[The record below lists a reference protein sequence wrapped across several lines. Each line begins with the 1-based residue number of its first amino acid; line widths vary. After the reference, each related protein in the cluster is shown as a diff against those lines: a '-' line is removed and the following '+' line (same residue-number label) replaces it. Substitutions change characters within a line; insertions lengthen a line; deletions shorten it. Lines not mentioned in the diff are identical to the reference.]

1 MLNRIVTRI
10 KASYNGNSR
19 LKQVGFQIDYTPEQ
33 IQEIIRCSEDP
44 IYFIETYCKIVS
56 LDHGLVPFKLYE
68 CQKRK
73 VETII
78 YNRKVILMEGRQQ
91 GKTITSAACILWY
104 TLFQENKTVAILAN
118 KAAAAREVL
127 NRYQGMYENLPL
139 WLQQGVREWNK
150 GSIELENGSK
160 VFTAATASSGIRGKS
175 VNWLYIDEAAIIPNN
190 VAEDFFTST
199 YPTIMA
205 GETTK
210 VLMSS
215 TPLGYNHF
223 WKFWNDAEQGLNDF
237 KTLFIHYT
245 EIPGR
250 DEKWA
255 NEQKGVLGEVKFAQE
270 VLCSFLGSSYTLLDA
285 DTLARMSPKTFIYSK
300 DGFDVLEEPVLA
312 TYDESGKLI
321 DPGHV
326 YFAIVDTARGV
337 GGDYSAFTVIDVT
350 ANPYK
355 IVAKYRDNKVSPLLF
370 PSIVHAVVTKY
381 NKAWTLI
388 EINDNGQQIA
398 DILYGEMEYENV
410 LFVNRNSK
418 SGQVVSG
425 GFGGGVSQAGV
436 RTDKKVKRIGCTQL
450 KTLVENHRLEIWDR
464 DIISEFSTFVEDN
477 KGTYAADEGYHDDL
491 VMTLVLFGWL
501 TTNPY
506 FRDLSDV
513 KLRESIFA
521 NRIKQIED
529 DLVPF
534 GFIDDGR
541 HSSQPE
547 SYVEDGDLW
556 TVDKARSWL

>member
-1 MLNRIVTRI
+1 MQNLIKKI

-19 LKQVGFQIDYTPEQ
+19 LKQVGYQIDYTPEQ
-33 IQEIIRCSEDP
+33 IREIIRCSEDP

-73 VETII
+73 VRTILE
-78 YNRKVILMEGRQQ
+78 NRKVILMEGRQQ

-104 TLFQENKTVAILAN
+104 TLFSENKTVAILAN

-127 NRYQGMYENLPL
+127 SRYQGMYENLPL

-223 WKFWNDAEQGLNDF
+223 WKFWNDAEQGINDF
-237 KTLFIHYT
+237 VNLFIHYT

-250 DEKWA
+250 DDRWA
-255 NEQKGVLGEVKFAQE
+255 AEQKGVLGEVKFAQE

-285 DTLARMSPKTFIYSK
+285 DTLSKMSPKQFIYSK
-300 DGFDVLEEPVLA
+300 DGLDILEEPVHA
-312 TYDESGKLI
+312 QRDDKGQITDK
-321 DPGHV
+321 GHV
-326 YFAIVDTARGV
+326 YFCMVDTARGV
-337 GGDYSAFTVIDVT
+337 GGDYSAFTIIDVT
-350 ANPYK
+350 AQPHRV
-355 IVAKYRDNKVSPLLF
+355 VAKFRDNKISPLLY
-370 PSIVHAVVTKY
+370 PSVIHTVIKNY
-381 NKAWTLI
+381 NNAWVLV

-398 DILYGEMEYENV
+398 DILHHELEYENI
-410 LFVNRNSK
+410 LYVNRNSK
-418 SGQVVSG
+418 TGQVVSG
-425 GFGGGVSQAGV
+425 GFGSGVSQSGV
-436 RTDKKVKRIGCTQL
+436 RTDKKIKRIGCTQL
-450 KTLVENHRLEIWDR
+450 KTLVETQKLVIWDK
-464 DIISEFSTFVEDN
+464 DIISEFSTFIEDS
-477 KGTYAADEGYHDDL
+477 KGSYSADEGYHDDL

-506 FRDLSDV
+506 FKDLSDIN
-513 KLRESIFA
+513 LRESIFA
-521 NRIKQIED
+521 NRIQQVEQE
-529 DLVPF
+529 LLPF
-534 GFIDDGR
+534 GFIDLGPAA
-541 HSSQPE
+541 PE
-547 SYVEDGDLW
+547 PETYLEGGDLW
-556 TVDKARSWL
+556 TVDKKFNNWL